1 MKRALLILSL
11 VLMTASLTAPFWFRW
26 TTGIPRKRIEGRVT
40 GDFADQP
47 WVGAAVYVADK
58 RSSLKADGK
67 FAFDVPPGVYVVRV
81 CCSQRFDPIRW
92 EVQVKD
98 ENVYVDLHAEPLVD
112 VPGRLVIPEGN
123 QGQSLA
129 SVAARRIFTRVVKRT
144 VVSAGGT
151 FSLRLSRGD
160 WKVSVE
166 NVSPELTPKSILFG
180 GKEVRDETI
189 TISNRQ
195 ESALPLEITLQ
206 PSLLP

>member
-26 TTGIPRKRIEGRVT
+26 TRGPRQRIEGRLT

-47 WVGAAVYVADK
+47 WVGAVVYVGDE

-67 FAFDVPPGVYVVRV
+67 FAFDVPAGVYLVRV
-81 CCSQRFDPIRW
+81 CCSPRFDEIRSK
-92 EVQVKD
+92 VQVKD
-98 ENVYVDLHAEPLVD
+98 QNVYVDLHAEPLVD
-112 VPGRLVIPEGN
+112 IDGRLVIPEGN
-123 QGQSLA
+123 QSQSLA
-129 SVAARRIFTRVVKRT
+129 SVAARRIFTSVVKRA

-151 FSLRLSRGD
+151 FSLRLSQGG

-166 NVSPELTPKSILFG
+166 NVSPELTLKSILFG
-180 GKEVRDETI
+180 GKEIKDETI
-189 TISNRQ
+189 TVSNRQ